1 MVVLILLMFDVVD
14 SDVVVV
20 AVIAA
25 ADVVEELQRFVQRL
39 SVGNGECGCGLGP
52 GAELLACRW
61 KLNSNISH
69 SKQKIGL
76 GSFISKLNSDNH
88 MLHSDNDKFKE
99 A

>member
-20 AVIAA
+20 VAA

-52 GAELLACRW
+52 GVELLACRW

-69 SKQKIGL
+69 SKQKL
-76 GSFISKLNSDNH
+76 VWDPLPQR
-88 MLHSDNDKFKE
+88 
-99 A
+99 